1 MIETL
6 FRAYTP
12 LLVWTGLGAISLR
25 FLPQTLPR
33 LLGRG
38 LYWVG
43 VPWQIFALARYT
55 NFADRVEIVPIVT
68 LATLAIGIILAW
80 AALRSLAWLKTY
92 GESSSALPLTE
103 LPQQR
108 TTELPTASSA
118 RLAHPALF
126 SWIPH
131 FSPAQQGSFMLVTV
145 LGNTGF
151 VGLGLL
157 PAIISPENMG
167 WAIFFSITQNVV
179 GTYGIGVLIASYFGH
194 TGTPNQPNHWWMQLR
209 DILTVPTL
217 WAFAIGYFTQSMSF
231 PPLVETGFQAS
242 LLFVIPASFLLMG
255 MRLSQLQG
263 IKSLQIA
270 LLPTVLK
277 VVVLPGCIAI
287 GTTQLGL
294 SGDPR
299 LAMVLM
305 AGMPSAFASLIL
317 AEEYNLD
324 HDLSA
329 SSIALTTIGLLIMI
343 PVWLFIL
350 P

>member
-12 LLVWTGLGAISLR
+12 LLLWTGLGIISLR

-33 LLGRG
+33 FLGRS

-55 NFADRVEIVPIVT
+55 DFAERIEIVPIVT
-68 LATLAIGIILAW
+68 LATLAIGIGLAGAAFQGLSWFQTQHQAEIPPESLPDSLISPAVGTSIL
-80 AALRSLAWLKTY
+80 
-92 GESSSALPLTE
+92 
-103 LPQQR
+103 
-108 TTELPTASSA
+108 
-118 RLAHPALF
+118 
-126 SWIPH
+126 H
-131 FSPAQQGSFMLVTV
+131 FSQAQKGSFVLVTV

-157 PAIISPENMG
+157 PALISPENMG

-194 TGTPNQPNHWWMQLR
+194 NTASDQPNRWWIQLR

-217 WAFAIGYFTQSMSF
+217 WAFALGYLTQSLAF
-231 PPLVETGFQAS
+231 PTIVETGLQAS

-255 MRLSQLQG
+255 MRLSQLKG

-270 LLPTVLK
+270 LLPSFLK
-277 VVVLPGCIAI
+277 VVVLPGIIGI
-287 GTTQLGL
+287 GTTLLGL

-324 HDLSA
+324 HDIAA
-329 SSIALTTIGLLIMI
+329 SSIALTTIGLLLMI
-343 PVWLFIL
+343 PVWLVIL
-350 P
+350 Q

>member
-12 LLVWTGLGAISLR
+12 LLLWTGIGVLSLR

-33 LLGRG
+33 LLGRS

-55 NFADRVEIVPIVT
+55 NFAERVEIVPIIT
-68 LATLAIGIILAW
+68 LATLAIGIG
-80 AALRSLAWLKTY
+80 LAWL
-92 GESSSALPLTE
+92 ALQWLTG
-103 LPQQR
+103 
-108 TTELPTASSA
+108 LPTPATNPLAESA
-118 RLAHPALF
+118 TEPLAHPTPSVTQL
-126 SWIPH
+126 SQ
-131 FSPAQQGSFMLVTV
+131 AQKGSFVLVTV

-194 TGTPNQPNHWWMQLR
+194 NGSADQPNHWWIQLR

-217 WAFAIGYFTQSMSF
+217 WAFAIGYLSQPITF
-231 PPLVETGFQAS
+231 PPIVETGFQAS

-270 LLPTVLK
+270 LLPTFLK
-277 VVVLPGCIAI
+277 VVVLPGVIGM
-287 GTTQLGL
+287 GTTLLGL

-324 HDLSA
+324 HDLAA
-329 SSIALTTIGLLIMI
+329 SSIALTTIGLLLMI
-343 PVWLFIL
+343 PVWLIIL
-350 P
+350 Q